1 MDCFLFTPLEKISHD
16 ETDSQNSGA
25 GQIGHA
31 SPVRHRSRGD
41 PRHNLH
47 FRSGA
52 GKNHHFAVRRGESLH
67 ERFGRHQARTGTPS
81 STRRPAKSDT
91 SSAIPSALPIQ
102 KASILAL
109 ISPKMPGKKL
119 VASLQVPSASPLQTT
134 LTRAWVCSKK
144 TRNT

>member
-47 FRSGA
+47 LRSGA
-52 GKNHHFAVRRGESLH
+52 GENILRRSESPGKHLH
-67 ERFGRHQARTGTPS
+67 RNPTRTGTPS
-81 STRRPAKSDT
+81 STRRRAKSDT
-91 SSAIPSALPIQ
+91 SSATPSALPIP
-102 KASILAL
+102 KESTLAL
-109 ISPKMPGKKL
+109 TSPMMPEKRLG
-119 VASLQVPSASPLQTT
+119 VSLQVPLGSLLQTT
-134 LTRAWVCSKK
+134 LIRAWMSSTR